1 MLKHKTL
8 LALTLAVATLGAM
21 SVHADD
27 RLLEKTEYG
36 WYYSRTI
43 RVDGQITAIQRSGDD
58 WVLSLNNGAR
68 LVAHDGVDVR
78 LGTNKDAHVWDLRQG
93 DVVRVMGRPG
103 ANGTT
108 FARRIDVTNYER
120 ERPRRRR

>member
-1 MLKHKTL
+1 MLKNKTFL
-8 LALTLAVATLGAM
+8 AFTLALGTLGAM

-27 RLLEKTEYG
+27 RLLEKTPYG

-43 RVDGQITAIQRSGDD
+43 RVDGRITAIERSGEDY
-58 WVLSLNNGAR
+58 VLRLDNGEWAR

-78 LGTNKDAHVWDLRQG
+78 IGNDKDAKVWDLRQG
-93 DVVRVMGRPG
+93 DVVRVIGRPG
-103 ANGTT
+103 ANGTM
-108 FARRIDVTNYER
+108 FPRRIDVTS